1 MSSFVREYLTS
12 TSWLSYV
19 LIYVVLVVL
28 IGVGGYSVV
37 SMVMDRHLQAD
48 FVAQKNRLSGV
59 LGAHR
64 KIAERFVDQ
73 QIMTPDI
80 VEAIERSETASGHEK
95 QLLHQLLRPVYEAM
109 RCYGINLLRLYG
121 SDGECLLNFN
131 GLDHK
136 GDCCDKQR
144 SAPPP
149 PMAIIEPA
157 HGYRTDRLLSGCRYF
172 FPLSLHG
179 RRLGLVEIG
188 QPVASVL
195 VDMESHDCCRTA
207 ISYSL
212 IVKKKGELPA
222 TLNASSEVQCS
233 CLQGEEGYV
242 NATGLLASGP
252 DGRPSHLALIPP
264 ELSAA
269 IGRTEERRLNL
280 HRGEDF
286 ILYPVG
292 SYPYAVLFESLD
304 DIQGRHTA
312 YLIMAVTESRLK
324 TLHLQFVLGLTAVAT
339 GLLILMVG
347 VYRHMTIRQERRQT
361 SELLGI
367 ISKNMGESLYA
378 TDIYGKITFINNAA
392 CLLLGCDSASVVGKN
407 AHHLFHAQAGEEDS
421 CCRLL
426 DRLDSA
432 PHVHEDVKVLRKAN
446 GDVFHAECLSTKMVV
461 QRKPVGIVTVF
472 RDISR
477 RLARDLEL
485 QQMTNELEHA
495 NKELTRLAR
504 IDGLT
509 GLANRRWFDES
520 LECLWKKSLRNRH
533 EFTVLM
539 VDIDH
544 FKAFN
549 DHYGHLAGD
558 ECLKSVARTLCE
570 CCKRPGDVVARYGGE
585 EFAILLPETKGS
597 DAMHVAKR
605 IQKRL
610 QSQAIEHQMSPVLDR
625 LTVSIGISSRRA
637 EPGVEVVDLVRE
649 ADRCLY
655 HAKSGG
661 RNQVV
666 GVFEDSHGA
675 VLN

>member
-1 MSSFVREYLTS
+1 MSSFVRESLTS
-12 TSWLSYV
+12 TSWLSYT
-19 LIYVVLVVL
+19 LIYVILVVL

-73 QIMTPDI
+73 QIMTPVI
-80 VEAIERSETASGHEK
+80 VEALELSGKGAGHEK
-95 QLLHQLLRPVYEAM
+95 HELQQRIHPIYDAM
-109 RCYGINLLRLYG
+109 RCYGINLLRIYG
-121 SDGECLLNFN
+121 PDGACLLHFN
-131 GLDHK
+131 GPAHQEP
-136 GDCCDKQR
+136 CCVEPQR
-144 SAPPP
+144 AQLTPMSISAPV
-149 PMAIIEPA
+149 
-157 HGYRTDRLLSGCRYF
+157 HGYRTDPLLSGFRYF
-172 FPLSLHG
+172 FPLVHQN
-179 RRLGLVEIG
+179 RTVGLVEIG
-188 QPVASVL
+188 QPIASVL
-195 VDMESHDCCRTA
+195 VDMESHDCCSTA
-207 ISYSL
+207 ISYAL
-212 IVKKKGELPA
+212 IIKKREELPA
-222 TLNASSEVQCS
+222 ALNTSSEVQCS

-242 NATGLLASGP
+242 NATGQLASRP
-252 DGRPSHLALIPP
+252 DGKPSRLSLIPP

-269 IGRTEERRLNL
+269 IGQIEERRLSL

-292 SYPYAVLFESLD
+292 SSPSAVFFESLE

-324 TLHLQFVLGLTAVAT
+324 TLHVQFAVGVTAVSA
-339 GLLILMVG
+339 GLLILMIG
-347 VYRHMTIRQERRQT
+347 VYRHMKIRQERHRT

-378 TDIYGKITFINNAA
+378 TDVYGKITFINDAA

-407 AHHLFHAQAGEEDS
+407 AHHLFHVQAGGEDP

-426 DRLDSA
+426 DELDSISHA
-432 PHVHEDVKVLRKAN
+432 HEDIQVLRKAN

-461 QRKPVGIVTVF
+461 HRKPVGIVTVF

-477 RLARDLEL
+477 RLARDQEL
-485 QQMTNELEHA
+485 RQMTNKLEHA

-520 LECLWKKSLRNRH
+520 LDCLWKKSLRNGH
-533 EFTVLM
+533 EFAVLM

-558 ECLKSVARTLCE
+558 ECLKSVAKTLCE

-585 EFAILLPETKGS
+585 EFAILLPETKGR
-597 DAMHVAKR
+597 DALHVAKR
-605 IQKRL
+605 IQVRL

-625 LTVSIGISSRRA
+625 LTVSIGISSRKA
-637 EPGVEVVDLVRE
+637 EPGVEVVDLVGE

-666 GVFEDSHGA
+666 GLFEDSHGA